1 MSYNGTVVMVP
12 DVSENSPVKRKYV
25 RLSEST
31 WAEIEGLW
39 ETGDATLPDLEARYS
54 VSRRAL
60 QARFAKRGIVKGA
73 KAAQMAAAIKEEVF
87 AENLGSADLTA
98 ARAKETREAAY
109 KNAVVVEN
117 LIMAQL
123 SAAQKDP
130 TQALKAAAAI
140 KALSLAAAGLERIH
154 SLKWRALG
162 LDRDSVQQDELTVL
176 QIVDLTEAEIKAM
189 QAGQAE
195 EDDDDIID
203 CSSGPSAPDD
213 RDVDNVFEP
222 WTEKPTEPIAA
233 TAHGFRIVRDAG
245 G

>member
-1 MSYNGTVVMVP
+1 VLVP
-12 DVSENSPVKRKYV
+12 VVSEKSPVKRKYV

-31 WAEIEGLW
+31 WAEIEGFW

-60 QARFAKRGIVKGA
+60 QARFAKRGIVKGS
-73 KAAQMAAAIKEEVF
+73 KAAQIATAIKEEIF
-87 AENLGSADLTA
+87 SENLTGVDLTT

-109 KNAVVVEN
+109 RNAVVVED

-130 TQALKAAAAI
+130 SQALKAAAAI

-162 LDRDSVQQDELTVL
+162 LDSDGVLQDELPIL
-176 QIVDLTEAEIKAM
+176 QFVDLSEAELKAM
-189 QAGQAE
+189 QDGQAKDD
-195 EDDDDIID
+195 EDDDLSD
-203 CSSGPSAPDD
+203 CPSTFSAHDDQEEDVIVESGTDELRTSTPAT
-213 RDVDNVFEP
+213 VD
-222 WTEKPTEPIAA
+222 
-233 TAHGFRIVRDAG
+233 GFRLVRDAG
-245 G
+245 A